1 MNFRITLFLFL
12 ISALTISAQKVDLDK
27 KVIAIKR
34 TSFPISP
41 MLFKHQSYNVTIS
54 EKNGFFKAHSLNMND
69 YKSRINLQGF
79 KKLSAK
85 GDFKIDVV
93 VSPTV
98 EEVNQRQTKSTKAK
112 DGQSITKYYHL
123 LVLYVPIEIRFLD
136 PDQVV
141 IHSYPFPSSNFKST
155 WKSAEYSNSSELANF
170 LKDNWSS
177 ILNNEVQRHLDNV
190 FGEINKDINTTY
202 GISQITEHVTM
213 YRLDSKAHPEYVE
226 YDKHMKLLEA
236 KFESISP
243 GSDPEELKKALQPS
257 FDYFEQIVAKSK
269 TDDKHQFELK
279 KYSLINL
286 IQGYFYSNQ
295 FDLYEKKLKELE
307 AIGGKGYW
315 DSARLM
321 SNDEIRKAMKAINAN
336 NLYMVR
342 DLSKVPDS
350 GIGDEKQNDVENNSS
365 NATSNA
371 TPPEVNIEKLKWNPT
386 DRVVP
391 GTYVDIKDIEYKGYY
406 VIATSNDDDVAYVGS
421 LQNIGFYNIENG
433 KPKSKPIKPTQCKS
447 IKFNEK
453 NIIIKDYKSGALGAR
468 LEPTFMELVEETPQI
483 KMYRVHD
490 QVNVVD
496 DKREVAAFFKVG
508 LDKSTSVSANDITWR
523 RKVKLLFE
531 DCPKVIEALEKVKM
545 INGPSFS
552 QFREWV
558 KMYASCK

>member
-1 MNFRITLFLFL
+1 M
-12 ISALTISAQKVDLDK
+12 
-27 KVIAIKR
+27 
-34 TSFPISP
+34 
-41 MLFKHQSYNVTIS
+41 
-54 EKNGFFKAHSLNMND
+54 
-69 YKSRINLQGF
+69 
-79 KKLSAK
+79 
-85 GDFKIDVV
+85 
-93 VSPTV
+93 
-98 EEVNQRQTKSTKAK
+98 
-112 DGQSITKYYHL
+112 
-123 LVLYVPIEIRFLD
+123 
-136 PDQVV
+136 
-141 IHSYPFPSSNFKST
+141 
-155 WKSAEYSNSSELANF
+155 
-170 LKDNWSS
+170 
-177 ILNNEVQRHLDNV
+177 
-190 FGEINKDINTTY
+190 
-202 GISQITEHVTM
+202 
-213 YRLDSKAHPEYVE
+213 
-226 YDKHMKLLEA
+226 
-236 KFESISP
+236 
-243 GSDPEELKKALQPS
+243 
-257 FDYFEQIVAKSK
+257 
-269 TDDKHQFELK
+269 
-279 KYSLINL
+279 

-391 GTYVDIKDIEYKGYY
+391 GTYVDIKDIEYNGYY

-468 LEPTFMELVEETPQI
+468 LEPTFMELVEETPQV

-490 QVNVVD
+490 QINVVE

-508 LDKSTSVSANDITWR
+508 MDKSISVSANDITWR